1 MLKYVFVAMF
11 LGLAACAPATL
22 NEAPARRV
30 SLPSTLPPMKIF
42 PHTASQAPARSNA
55 VLAQDFLDLSF
66 RMESGREL
74 PILTRFEEPITV
86 RAIGRPGPSLAPDL
100 ARLLGRLRDE
110 AGIDISA
117 VSPNDTNAN
126 ITIEVIA
133 RSDLQRLV
141 PQAACFV
148 VPRVSGWAE
157 YKKLRRNR
165 AVDWTTL
172 TRRTKAAIFI
182 PRDVPPQEIRDC
194 LHEELAQSIGPL
206 NDLYRLPD
214 SVFNDDNFNAVL
226 TGFDMLM
233 LRVYYAPEIRN
244 GMTHDQVAALL
255 PAILARLNPNGS
267 HGTNEYLGPTP
278 RSWIDA
284 IEAALGPRTATRD
297 RVRAAKRAV
306 TIAETQG
313 WSDGRYAFSLFALGR
328 LSLGTDPETSL
339 SAFLQAGRIYAARPD
354 TKLQT
359 AHVAMQMAAFA
370 LSAGQPNEA
379 IALIDAQLTTVENA
393 ENASLLATLL
403 MIKAE
408 ALDLLGRG
416 GQAQATRLDSLGWAR
431 YGFGSE
437 RRVRARLSEISSLN
451 PKRRGS

>member
-1 MLKYVFVAMF
+1 MLKFYFIPLA
-11 LGLAACAPATL
+11 LGLAACAPAAV
-22 NEAPARRV
+22 NEPAARRV
-30 SLPSTLPPMKIF
+30 PLPASLPPMKVF
-42 PHTASQAPARSNA
+42 ADTVTQPPARSNA
-55 VLAQDFLDLSF
+55 ALAQDFLDLSF

-86 RAIGRPGPSLAPDL
+86 RTIGRPGPSLTPDLERLL
-100 ARLLGRLRDE
+100 ARLRRE
-110 AGIDISA
+110 AGIDIASVPPQDA
-117 VSPNDTNAN
+117 SAN
-126 ITIEVIA
+126 ITIETVPRA
-133 RSDLQRLV
+133 ELQRLV

-148 VPRVSGWAE
+148 VPRISGWAE
-157 YKKLRRNR
+157 YKRLRRNR

-172 TRRTKAAIFI
+172 TRRSKVAIFI
-182 PRDVPPQEIRDC
+182 PREVPPQEIRDC

-233 LRVYYAPEIRN
+233 LKVYYAPEIRN
-244 GMTHDQVAALL
+244 GMTRDQVAVLL
-255 PAILARLNPNGS
+255 PGILARLNPAGLNGAP
-267 HGTNEYLGPTP
+267 EYLGPTP
-278 RSWIDA
+278 RSWINA
-284 IEAALGPRTATRD
+284 IEAALGPRTATSERL
-297 RVRAAKRAV
+297 RAARRAV
-306 TIAETQG
+306 SIAQAQG

-328 LSLGTDPETSL
+328 LSLRTDPETSL
-339 SAFLQAGRIYAARPD
+339 ASFLQAGRIYAARPD

-359 AHVAMQMAAFA
+359 AHVAMQMAAFS
-370 LSAGQPNEA
+370 LSAGQPKEA
-379 IALIDAQLTTVENA
+379 IALIDAQLPTVGAA

-403 MIKAE
+403 MIKSE
-408 ALDLLGRG
+408 ALDLLGRDA
-416 GQAQATRLDSLGWAR
+416 QAQQTRLDSLGWAR